1 MFFNVVILN
10 FISMITTPYVFQ
22 RCDFDLLDLIDDGCK
37 KPHRCKKPHGVFC
50 NQKNRCKNAK
60 NPWVFCNWGFL
71 QSKLTNGVFCNASR
85 VCGEC
90 EPLLLRSNGF

>member
-37 KPHRCKKPHGVFC
+37 KPHGVFC
-50 NQKNRCKNAK
+50 NQKNRCKK
-60 NPWVFCNWGFL
+60 PLGFFA
-71 QSKLTNGVFCNASR
+71 TGVFCNR
-85 VCGEC
+85 
-90 EPLLLRSNGF
+90 N